1 MAKKNYKALLKT
13 INTLI
18 FDVDGVLTDSSVL
31 VTSEGEMLRKM
42 NTRDGFA
49 LKAAVDAGLN
59 VCIISGGNN
68 EGVRIR
74 LQGLGLK
81 DVILGAHDKIK
92 NMEKLMSSLNIS
104 KEKIMYMGDDI
115 PDLPAM
121 ALAGLPCCPQ
131 DAAPEVKAISQY
143 ISHKNGGHGAVR
155 DIIEQIL
162 KIQGHWLQSF
172 KANND

>member
-31 VTSEGEMLRKM
+31 VTSQGEMLRKM

-49 LKAAVDAGLN
+49 LKSAVDAGLN
-59 VCIISGGNN
+59 VCIISGGSN
-68 EGVRIR
+68 EGVRMR
-74 LQGLGLK
+74 LQSLGLK

-92 NMEKLMSSLNIS
+92 NMEKLMSSLNVS
-104 KEKIMYMGDDI
+104 KEEIMYMGDDI

-121 ALAGLPCCPQ
+121 ALAGLTCCPQ
-131 DAAPEVKAISQY
+131 DLSLIH
-143 ISHKNGGHGAVR
+143 I
-155 DIIEQIL
+155 
-162 KIQGHWLQSF
+162 
-172 KANND
+172 